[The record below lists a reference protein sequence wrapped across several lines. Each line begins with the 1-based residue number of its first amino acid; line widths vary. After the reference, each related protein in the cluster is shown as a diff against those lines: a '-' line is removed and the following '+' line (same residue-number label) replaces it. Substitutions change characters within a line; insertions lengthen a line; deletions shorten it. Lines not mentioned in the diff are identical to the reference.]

1 VVPRQLSAK
10 GSGCYSGAVVNSEE
24 TDVSLS
30 LEGRVALITGA
41 ASGIGRSH
49 AVLMAER
56 GAGVILNDVDAHGL
70 AETAAIVE
78 QSGNRIELLVHDIS
92 EVKGMTQRIQA
103 AEAALGKIDILVN
116 NAGVSGQR
124 LAFDDIDEATYDRMI
139 DINLKGSFFAI
150 QAVLPGMKERRY
162 GKIINTSSMYA
173 LGGNSVA
180 SHYSAAKS
188 ALSGLTNSLARE
200 LAPWNIMVNAVAPGF
215 VLTGM
220 TSPGRDEA
228 GLARRIEQVPLKR
241 MAGEFDIAYTV
252 AFLASEEAD
261 FITGQVISPNGGERI
276 VGI

>member
-1 VVPRQLSAK
+1 M
-10 GSGCYSGAVVNSEE
+10 
-24 TDVSLS
+24 SLS

-41 ASGIGRSH
+41 GSGIGRSH
-49 AVLMAER
+49 AVLMAQR
-56 GAGVILNDVDAHGL
+56 GADVILNDVNAEGL
-70 AETAAIVE
+70 QETAALAGK
-78 QSGNRIELLVHDIS
+78 SGNRIELLLHDVS
-92 EVKGMTQRIQA
+92 EVQGMTRGIQV
-103 AEAALGKIDILVN
+103 AEASLGRIDILVN

-124 LAFDDIDEATYDRMI
+124 LAFDDIDEATYDRMV

-150 QAVLPGMKERRY
+150 QAVLPGMKDRRY

-173 LGGNSVA
+173 LGGNTVA
-180 SHYSAAKS
+180 AHYSAAKS
-188 ALSGLTNSLARE
+188 ALSRLTNSLARE

>member
-1 VVPRQLSAK
+1 M
-10 GSGCYSGAVVNSEE
+10 
-24 TDVSLS
+24 SLS

-41 ASGIGRSH
+41 GSGIGRSH

-56 GAGVILNDVDAHGL
+56 GATVIINDVNAEGLQETASL
-70 AETAAIVE
+70 AEK
-78 QSGNRIELLVHDIS
+78 SGNGVELLLHDDS
-92 EVKGMTQRIQA
+92 EVAGMKRRIQA
-103 AEAALGKIDILVN
+103 AEASLGKIDILVN
-116 NAGVSGQR
+116 NAGVSGRR
-124 LAFDDIDEATYDRMI
+124 LAFEDIDEATYDRMV
-139 DINLKGSFFAI
+139 DINLKGSFFAT
-150 QAVLPGMKERRY
+150 QAVVPGMKERRY
-162 GKIINTSSMYA
+162 GKIINTSSMFA
-173 LGGNSVA
+173 LGGNNVA

-200 LAPWNIMVNAVAPGF
+200 LAEWNIMVNAVAPGF
-215 VLTGM
+215 VLTGI

>member
-1 VVPRQLSAK
+1 M
-10 GSGCYSGAVVNSEE
+10 
-24 TDVSLS
+24 SLS

-41 ASGIGRSH
+41 GSGIGRSH

-56 GAGVILNDVDAHGL
+56 GATVIVNDVNAEGL
-70 AETAAIVE
+70 QETASIAGK
-78 QSGNRIELLVHDIS
+78 SGNGVEILLHDVS
-92 EVKGMTQRIQA
+92 EVAGMKRQIQA
-103 AEAALGKIDILVN
+103 AEASLGKIDILVN

-124 LAFDDIDEATYDRMI
+124 LAFEDIDEATYDRMV
-139 DINLKGSFFAI
+139 DINLKGSFFAT
-150 QAVLPGMKERRY
+150 QAVVPGMKARRY
-162 GKIINTSSMYA
+162 GKIINTSSMFA
-173 LGGNSVA
+173 LGGNNVA

-200 LAPWNIMVNAVAPGF
+200 LAEWNIMVNAVAPGF
-215 VLTGM
+215 VLTGI

-228 GLARRIEQVPLKR
+228 GLARRIERVPLKR

-252 AFLASEEAD
+252 AFLASAEAD